1 MSIYEIERKFLLK
14 NENWRDS
21 VSTMQSIEQ
30 YYIDI
35 DKVNIYINKNNINI
49 KSNTFNVKIKLK
61 KKELDAL
68 KSNINTERKVLRVR
82 MLNKKT
88 ILTIKIDTSLKGTN
102 IEVERYININF
113 YELLKKISNKGIE
126 KKRNIV
132 FYQGYKFEIDEFS
145 GNNKGLVMAEV
156 EVSDISEP
164 AVLPEWIGE
173 EVTGNKY
180 YFNDSLAN
188 N

>member
-14 NENWRDS
+14 NENWKDS

-35 DKVNIYINKNNINI
+35 DKVNIYINKNNIDI
-49 KSNTFNVKIKLK
+49 KTNTFNVNIKLK
-61 KKELDAL
+61 KKELVAL
-68 KSNINTERKVLRVR
+68 KNNINKERKILRVR
-82 MLNKKT
+82 SLNGKP
-88 ILTIKIDTSLKGTN
+88 ILTIKIDTGFKGTN
-102 IEVERYININF
+102 IEIERYISIND
-113 YELLKKISNKGIE
+113 YELLKKLSNKGI
-126 KKRNIV
+126 KKNRNIV
-132 FYQGYKFEIDEFS
+132 FFQGYKFEIDEFS
-145 GNNKGLVMAEV
+145 ANNKGLVMAEV

-164 AVLPEWIGE
+164 AVLPEWLGE